1 MDFTR
6 VFTTFGI
13 RSRVIYGRTTFLKVT
28 SSEVI
33 FDTFG
38 FQAAGVVDL
47 LRRVQRVTLTNV
59 MLTKYCFATEKGIA
73 AQLVARLPSIFV

>member
-1 MDFTR
+1 MTR
-6 VFTTFGI
+6 GFTTFGI
-13 RSRVIYGRTTFLKVT
+13 RSRVIYGRTTIRKVA

-38 FQAAGVVDL
+38 FQAAGFVDL

-59 MLTKYCFATEKGIA
+59 MLTKFCFPSEKCNA
-73 AQLVARLPSIFV
+73 LFLLKR

>member
-1 MDFTR
+1 LTR
-6 VFTTFGI
+6 GFKTFGI
-13 RSRVIYGRTTFLKVT
+13 RSRVIYGRTTIRKVA

-38 FQAAGVVDL
+38 FQAAGFVDL

-59 MLTKYCFATEKGIA
+59 MLTKFCFACKKGIA

>member
-1 MDFTR
+1 LTR
-6 VFTTFGI
+6 GFTTFGI
-13 RSRVIYGRTTFLKVT
+13 RSRVIYGRTIILKVA

-59 MLTKYCFATEKGIA
+59 MLTKFCFASEKGIA
-73 AQLVARLPSIFV
+73 VQLLARLPSIVV